1 MYPVPC
7 NDHLN
12 VVINGEVD
20 ANYVVAIRDLS
31 GRILS
36 QEFVSMES
44 PVQSVTLSTS
54 SISAQMIVVTISGND
69 YVETHKVMV
78 QH

>member
-54 SISAQMIVVTISGND
+54 SISAQMIVVTISGNY

>member
-36 QEFVSMES
+36 QESVSMES